1 MSSRFEKLRE
11 IVAQLRAPGGCPWDR
26 EQTNASLSP
35 KLVEEVYEAVAAI
48 RNNDDANLREELGD
62 VLLLVLMHAEIAREQ
77 ERFDIDQVIESIT
90 AKLIRRHPHVF
101 GDSAVRDS
109 AGVVRQWDAIK
120 LDEKKEQQK
129 NYLDEVGA
137 ALPALMRA
145 QKVQRKAA
153 HVNFDWKRCGR
164 RGGKSRRRTRGN
176 ERSNRLD
183 QKNRAIEDEI
193 GDLLFAVV
201 NLARENRI
209 SMPKQHCNGLP
220 INLSSASMR
229 SKMNC
234 KRRENPSEMFPLPIS
249 TRFGTPTKNGILRGL
264 IGLVEVERAQR
275 IRKIVA
281 EGDESVHVS
290 FHREY
295 FLRAH
300 IGFRKQPLHLARHL
314 GCAIWDIAASRG
326 SLFEQPAPQPR
337 AVTMHHDAHVAIH

>member
-35 KLVEEVYEAVAAI
+35 KMVEEVYEAVAAI
-48 RNNDDANLREELGD
+48 RNNDDVNLREELGD

-120 LDEKKEQQK
+120 LDEKKEQQR

-153 HVNFDWKRCGR
+153 HVNFDWSQTSDVIAKVDEEL
-164 RGGKSRRRTRGN
+164 N
-176 ERSNRLD
+176 ETK
-183 QKNRAIEDEI
+183 QAITSQDSAAIAAEI
-193 GDLLFAVV
+193 GDLLFAAV
-201 NLARENRI
+201 NLAR
-209 SMPKQHCNGLP
+209 KNGLDAETTLQRATDKFVQRFNALENELQATGKRLGDVSLADLDE
-220 INLSSASMR
+220 IWNAHKKRNTSRIDRLS
-229 SKMNC
+229 
-234 KRRENPSEMFPLPIS
+234 
-249 TRFGTPTKNGILRGL
+249 
-264 IGLVEVERAQR
+264 
-275 IRKIVA
+275 
-281 EGDESVHVS
+281 
-290 FHREY
+290 
-295 FLRAH
+295 
-300 IGFRKQPLHLARHL
+300 
-314 GCAIWDIAASRG
+314 
-326 SLFEQPAPQPR
+326 
-337 AVTMHHDAHVAIH
+337 